1 MIFRQKTNRLGQS
14 VQGGSVF
21 APLQNPIN
29 GAPTGSVEED
39 SLSEPVIN
47 TEPIE
52 PMATD
57 EDYFITRV
65 GYRSPRGQKIPLN
78 FEKTFIVAKENI
90 FRPFI
95 FQKEMN
101 PHDIIGIAT
110 NDVMYGFQAFKSGA
124 SSPSYNIEFTV
135 NYNPAVYTATQFIP
149 REGKIAYYYHDCGV
163 DNKPL
168 DITFSSNVLQGGG
181 GNEEEEGTLSLTLTL
196 DDRSKVDGSGK
207 WMSFDPDIL
216 GDWEPLG
223 GKLVYAASN
232 KFDVGITITSP
243 RFEQKVE
250 IKDLPK
256 QITFSWDADVS
267 ISNGNMFD
275 LQLDGFVDLSMSS
288 MLDKV
293 IVYYPKTNPEDPEL
307 TCIEVKGIPSG
318 EIGANA
324 RLYVDPDDFS
334 NPENFIFARGYRDA
348 GSDLEY
354 VKAFLPDSQAEP
366 VIMVTDIPAY
376 VNAEGKLWWNKLQGH
391 ASAYRSQ
398 AGYEPDPVHLNI
410 DIGQYNIK
418 NVLEIRDGHIKVDF
432 HIAEDGYFGF
442 DCTEKMFADEL
453 HITDSESDNELDLTV
468 DEVSAQNFWAA
479 WGLDTSGGQIQIE
492 DLALSGSIDT
502 LKGFHISL
510 TLESKNVEFDADW
523 TMGESGSFIFDFYQ
537 EDNIYMDFNLSQ
549 GDVVL
554 YGYIE
559 LKNNLHWDIKW
570 KWEQG
575 ESESDPAYFKINE
588 DTNQPN
594 IEKLHIYFTYK
605 ETWGARA
612 TLTNGG
618 VYVCIEWYWDG
629 WRLVLHPVIKVYG
642 TLDFWVILDWLTGGE
657 WKEIV

>member
-1 MIFRQKTNRLGQS
+1 VRQLLGQS

-21 APLQNPIN
+21 APLQSPIN
-29 GAPTGSVEED
+29 GAPIGVLEETAV
-39 SLSEPVIN
+39 SEPVIN
-47 TEPIE
+47 TEPVE
-52 PMATD
+52 PMAAD

-65 GYRSPRGQKIPLN
+65 GYRSPRSQKIPLN

-149 REGKIAYYYHDCGV
+149 REGKIAYAYEGV
-163 DNKPL
+163 GAAESL

-196 DDRSKVDGSGK
+196 DALNAVAGSGK

-223 GKLVYAASN
+223 GKLIYAASHEFN
-232 KFDVGITITSP
+232 VGITITSP

-250 IKDLPK
+250 VKGLPK

-267 ISNGNMFD
+267 IVNGNMFD

-288 MLDKV
+288 LIDRV
-293 IVYYPKTNPEDPEL
+293 IVYYPKTDPGDPEL
-307 TCIEVKGIPSG
+307 TCVEVKGIPSG
-318 EIGANA
+318 RIGANA
-324 RLYVDPDDFS
+324 RLYVDLDDFS
-334 NPENFIFARGYRDA
+334 NPENFIYARGYRTA
-348 GSDLEY
+348 GRDLEY

-366 VIMVTDIPAY
+366 VIKVTDIPAY

-391 ASAYRSQ
+391 AYAVRSQ
-398 AGYEPDPVHLNI
+398 AGGQDPVYINI
-410 DIGQYNIK
+410 DLGQYNIN

-442 DCTEKMFADEL
+442 DCTEKMFANTLEIID
-453 HITDSESDNELDLTV
+453 TESDNELNLSV
-468 DEVSAQNFWAA
+468 EEVSADVWADWA
-479 WGLDTSGGQIQIE
+479 IETSGEQIQIE
-492 DLALSGSIDT
+492 ELALGGSIDT
-502 LKGFHISL
+502 LKDFHISL
-510 TLESKNVEFDADW
+510 TLEGKNVEFDADW

-537 EDNIYMDFNLSQ
+537 EDNIYMDFDLSQ

-559 LKNNLHWDIKW
+559 LANDLHWDIKW

-588 DTNQPN
+588 DTNEAN
-594 IEKLHIYFTYK
+594 IEQLHIYFTYK
-605 ETWGARA
+605 ETWGAKA

-629 WRLVLHPVIKVYG
+629 WRLVLHPVIEVYG

-657 WKEIV
+657 WREIV